1 MTTRSH
7 FWMPLLVLPLL
18 LFPSVEASVL
28 IDDFSLASS
37 VINSAGA
44 PNPVSTTQTISILG
58 GSATRTF
65 SLGAFSGLSQ
75 GQIINGDLGF
85 VSDPAAGAQAS
96 LVYENFTANLSSTP
110 FLRLDF
116 TSINFTGSMEV
127 ALLSTSSP
135 NPLAKAVNPLPTG
148 GPTSL
153 FLDVRGFNGYQDGFL
168 NGITDVL
175 LDFAGNDGPFF
186 GVRISKISFTQESE
200 FLAAIPEPGA
210 TACIAGALLAA
221 FALAHRGRTRTPVA
235 SRD

>member
-7 FWMPLLVLPLL
+7 FWMPLAVLPLL
-18 LFPSVEASVL
+18 LVQGLEASVL
-28 IDDFSLASS
+28 IDDFSLASG

-96 LVYENFTANLSSTP
+96 LEYENLTADLSSTP

-116 TSINFTGSMEV
+116 TSINFTGLMEV

-135 NPLAKAVNPLPTG
+135 HTLAKAVNPLPTG

-153 FLDVRGFNGYQDGFL
+153 FLDVRGFSGYQDGFL

-186 GVRISKISFTQESE
+186 GVRLSKISFTQESE

-210 TACIAGALLAA
+210 TACIAGGLLAG
-221 FALAHRGRTRTPVA
+221 LAMVHRARTRTPGP